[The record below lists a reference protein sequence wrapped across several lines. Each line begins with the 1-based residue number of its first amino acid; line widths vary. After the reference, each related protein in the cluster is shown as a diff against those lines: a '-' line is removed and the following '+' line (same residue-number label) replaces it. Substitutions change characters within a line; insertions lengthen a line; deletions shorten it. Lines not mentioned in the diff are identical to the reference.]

1 MISIFDLLFIC
12 LSKIR
17 GPRVSPL
24 CLSVHALDNG
34 PTAGNIQLPT
44 VFIMYAITH
53 FVYASCWLLPC
64 TFWQRNADIFEFL
77 ISANAHS
84 TDSSTW

>member
-44 VFIMYAITH
+44 VFM
-53 FVYASCWLLPC
+53 LLPTLFMRLAGFC
-64 TFWQRNADIFEFL
+64 HAPSG
-77 ISANAHS
+77 SATLTSLNF
-84 TDSSTW
+84 